1 MRTKS
6 PSQSQPQIDLF
17 KPLLASF
24 INTRHELVILSQK
37 INWDSIERE
46 LACYYPNFGAPA
58 KPVRLMAGLL
68 ILKQMFNKSDETIVE
83 EWRQNPYYQY
93 FTGEVH
99 FHWEMPCD
107 PSDLVH
113 FRKRVGEKGIAVI
126 FSSSLELHKDK
137 IDSATE
143 VIVDTT
149 VQEKNITFPTDTKL
163 AIKIIEKTLSIADK
177 QGIKLKQTFAKELK
191 LLKIK
196 LRFSHHP
203 RRKKEAGKARKRVK
217 TIAGKL
223 VRETARKA
231 KAGIFDELKDLFLR
245 VLAQTRHSKDKIYS
259 LHEPEVACIA
269 KGKSHKPYEFGSK
282 ISVSTLPGSNVV
294 VNISHFLGNPHDSQT
309 LEPVL
314 KQIEKDLKKPFEY
327 AIVDRGYRGKSTIGE
342 TTIVVPNPEKDK
354 TKSTEYQ
361 NIKSKRCRS
370 RAAIEP
376 IIGHLK
382 QDHRMVRNFLKGVEG
397 DKINAIM
404 AGAAFNFK
412 IALREIKKRL
422 LFWLFRDF
430 YSTSQMLETK
440 MNPPFWAFPQ
450 NFENPFLTF

>member
-1 MRTKS
+1 MLTQS
-6 PSQSQPQIDLF
+6 PSQTQPQMNLF
-17 KPLLASF
+17 KPLLADF
-24 INTRHELVILSQK
+24 INVRHELVVLGQK
-37 INWDSIERE
+37 INWGLIESE
-46 LACYYPNFGAPA
+46 LAQYYPNFGAPA
-58 KPVRLMAGLL
+58 KPIRRMAGLL
-68 ILKQMFNKSDETIVE
+68 ILKQMFNKSDETIVD
-83 EWRQNPYYQY
+83 EWKQNPYYQY
-93 FTGEVH
+93 FTGEID

-113 FRKRVGEKGIAVI
+113 FRKRVGENGIAVI
-126 FSSSLELHKDK
+126 FSTSLELHKDK

-163 AIKIIEKTLSIADK
+163 AIKIIEKTLSFADK
-177 QGIKLKQTFAKELK
+177 QGIKLRQTFNKELK
-191 LLKIK
+191 SLKIK

-203 RRKKEAGKARKRVK
+203 RRKKEAAKARKRLK

-223 VRETARKA
+223 AREVGRKA
-231 KAGIFDELKDLFLR
+231 DEGIFDPLKNLFLK
-245 VLAQTRHSKDKIYS
+245 VLAQTRHTKDKIYS

-342 TTIVVPNPEKDK
+342 TTIIVPNPEKDK
-354 TKSTEYQ
+354 TKSIEYQ
-361 NIKSKRCRS
+361 KNKSRQCRS

-382 QDHRMVRNFLKGVEG
+382 QDHRMLRNYLKGVVG

-422 LFWLFRDF
+422 IFWLFRAF
-430 YSTSQMLETK
+430 YSTSQIVQTK
-440 MNPPFWAFPQ
+440 MNLPFWAFPQ
-450 NFENPFLTF
+450 TLKTHY